1 MRVMLRY
8 PDNTPYIT
16 EVLSVMLDDSLPIG
30 DVGDVL
36 NPSRIA
42 MYITSAEDNDELTF
56 VVLPV
61 CTAYKLMDELLC
73 NGFLDLSKYMD
84 TTFIQYESYDKSRLK
99 KVYEDQQ

>member
-16 EVLSVMLDDSLPIG
+16 EVLSVMLYDSLPI
-30 DVGDVL
+30 DEKL
-36 NPSRIA
+36 NQSRIA
-42 MYITSAEDNDELTF
+42 MYITTVEYEDELTF

-61 CTAYKLMDELLC
+61 CTANKLMDEPLC

-84 TTFIQYESYDKSRLK
+84 TTFIQYEPYDKSRLK
-99 KVYEDQQ
+99 KVCEDQQ

>member
-16 EVLSVMLDDSLPIG
+16 EVLSVMLDDSLPI
-30 DVGDVL
+30 DEVL
-36 NPSRIA
+36 NQSRIA
-42 MYITSAEDNDELTF
+42 MYITSAEDKDELTF

-61 CTAYKLMDELLC
+61 CTANKLMDEFLC

-84 TTFIQYESYDKSRLK
+84 TTFIQYDSFVDKSRLK
-99 KVYEDQQ
+99 KVCEDQQ